1 MGYTDTFNFVIGDY
15 GNKNTSNT
23 LTQQFAIIQ
32 NAPVLSI
39 IVNSSGYV
47 QMKYG
52 YGNGSDVRIKTNI
65 KTIEDALDKTLL
77 LRVLNLI

>member
-1 MGYTDTFNFVIGDY
+1 MGYTDTFYFGIGDY
-15 GNKNTSNT
+15 GNTNTSNT

-32 NAPVLSI
+32 NAPALSI

-52 YGNGSDVRIKTNI
+52 YGNGSDVRIKQI
-65 KTIEDALDKTLL
+65 LKLL
-77 LRVLNLI
+77 KMHQINFIITGC